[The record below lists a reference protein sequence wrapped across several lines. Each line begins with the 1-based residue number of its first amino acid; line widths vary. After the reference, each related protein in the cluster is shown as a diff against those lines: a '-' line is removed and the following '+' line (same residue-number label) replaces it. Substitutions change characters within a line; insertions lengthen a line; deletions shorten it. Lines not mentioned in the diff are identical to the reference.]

1 MSGYYAE
8 WLWRVALMLDGYYAE
23 WLRWLTCC
31 IDLRRAFSVAGT
43 WILGKRRQF
52 YPVHTS
58 SAHGRLRARVDYFQR
73 KPSELGGM
81 TWAVWRVFGREPWRV
96 FGRESWRELGRE
108 SWRVLGLC
116 WMAIMLSGYLMHPE
130 HRWEGS
136 QNLSVPIYVQPYRRF
151 SALPAVLSPIGSV
164 AEDPLPNWPTPFP
177 HALAGED
184 SGAHSLDRYH
194 YRHIQVSST
203 LLCQASSP
211 RSPIFLLRLLRLYR
225 PGLAALWPW
234 AVRLLGSST
243 LLCQASSHRSPIFLL
258 HLLRLYRPGLAAL
271 WAWAVRS
278 QTMGTASEPRLYFW
292 IAKIASSSYWLCV
305 LLSESARSGRRRGCI
320 Y

>member
-1 MSGYYAE
+1 
-8 WLWRVALMLDGYYAE
+8 MLDGYYAG

-225 PGLAALWPW
+225 PGLAALW
-234 AVRLLGSST
+234 
-243 LLCQASSHRSPIFLL
+243 
-258 HLLRLYRPGLAAL
+258 
-271 WAWAVRS
+271 AWAVRS